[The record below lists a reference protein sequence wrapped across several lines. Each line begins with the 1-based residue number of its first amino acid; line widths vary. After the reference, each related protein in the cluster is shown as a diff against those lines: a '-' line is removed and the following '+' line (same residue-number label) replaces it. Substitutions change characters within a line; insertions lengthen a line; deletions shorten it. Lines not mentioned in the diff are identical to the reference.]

1 MNVVTVNGKTYNLP
15 NGNVSVIG
23 NKVYLNGKLVEDCN
37 EIKQKEITITIE
49 GDNNTVSLEAGN
61 ITVKG
66 NANDV
71 STKSGDIEV
80 SGDAND
86 VSTVSGDIE
95 VFGNVRGNCRSVS
108 GDVRVRGLKVDYN
121 GPKEKDK
128 DVLEQIDEEH
138 KYTSWFDS
146 IIKRIY
152 LKRRVK

>member
-37 EIKQKEITITIE
+37 EIKEKEITIIIQ
-49 GDNNTVSLEAGN
+49 GDNNTVSLDAGN

-71 STKSGDIEV
+71 SVQSGDIEIG
-80 SGDAND
+80 GDAND
-86 VSTVSGDIE
+86 VTTMSGDIE
-95 VFGNVRGNCRSVS
+95 VFGNARGNCHSIS
-108 GDVRVRGLKVDYN
+108 GDVRVKGLKVHYKW
-121 GPKEKDK
+121 PKEKDK